1 MDESSP
7 SDRITSPAE
16 CCAVYADTPAT
27 QRTRQHSPAGVEGG
41 GGGGG
46 RRRGWREPAGVE
58 GLAGT
63 DGNGKPRL
71 GALRRGDGGI
81 ILGTGGSG
89 PI

>member
-1 MDESSP
+1 MDDRRP

-27 QRTRQHSPAGVEGG
+27 QRTRQHSPAGMEGG
-41 GGGGG
+41 GGVKGGG
-46 RRRGWREPAGVE
+46 GVE
-58 GLAGT
+58 GLAGA